1 MLPRLLLAAI
11 LLCSIVVLG
20 GCHGL
25 VGSPPGEFQLT
36 VATAGGGS
44 GSVSSTP
51 AGINCPATCSATFQ
65 NSAQV
70 TLTAA
75 PVTGFTFTGWS
86 GACSGTNPT
95 CTVTSGGSD
104 TVTATFGANL
114 QSIGHIIFLAQENR
128 SFDSYF
134 GALRAYW
141 AANGI
146 PDQAFDG
153 LPQFNPPPNPA
164 AAPSVPGCD
173 PLTSTPTVC
182 HVNPAGGEVGPP
194 VTSFHFNTMC
204 VENPSPSWGESHG
217 DWNASDSMS
226 PTPTLDGFVRTAAN
240 DGRQRTVN
248 GVPAPY
254 FDVNGVR
261 SMGYYDGVDLN
272 YYYAMATS
280 FSTSDA
286 WFSPAMTRTPPNRE
300 YLIAA
305 TSHGYAYQRGTNP
318 PFNSALIPSKTIFE
332 ELQDAGISWRIYVPT
347 KGTPCESNPTDVACL
362 VSRSYIHDFAFGST
376 IKNNP
381 SAYQQNIVPVSQ
393 FPVDAQN
400 GTLPQVAQIE
410 PASDAGLDEH
420 PSDNDPA
427 PGSPACCSVQTGAN
441 FAASL
446 INSVMCAGGNPN
458 PCTPGPSWQ
467 NSVFILTFDE
477 FGGFYDHV
485 APLTWPAAPTEV
497 SPDRIAPVDLFSDD
511 PCFGDPGASPICDF
525 TASGYRVPLI
535 VISPFTKKNFVSHT
549 PTDYTAILKLIENRF
564 GVSALTAR
572 DAAQMDMADPTV
584 GFFDFNTVPWKMPP
598 SNIPSQTILDQ
609 SRCYVDHLP

>member
-1 MLPRLLLAAI
+1 
-11 LLCSIVVLG
+11 
-20 GCHGL
+20 
-25 VGSPPGEFQLT
+25 
-36 VATAGGGS
+36 
-44 GSVSSTP
+44 
-51 AGINCPATCSATFQ
+51 
-65 NSAQV
+65 
-70 TLTAA
+70 
-75 PVTGFTFTGWS
+75 
-86 GACSGTNPT
+86 
-95 CTVTSGGSD
+95 
-104 TVTATFGANL
+104 
-114 QSIGHIIFLAQENR
+114 
-128 SFDSYF
+128 
-134 GALRAYW
+134 
-141 AANGI
+141 
-146 PDQAFDG
+146 
-153 LPQFNPPPNPA
+153 
-164 AAPSVPGCD
+164 
-173 PLTSTPTVC
+173 
-182 HVNPAGGEVGPP
+182 
-194 VTSFHFNTMC
+194 
-204 VENPSPSWGESHG
+204 
-217 DWNASDSMS
+217 
-226 PTPTLDGFVRTAAN
+226 
-240 DGRQRTVN
+240 
-248 GVPAPY
+248 
-254 FDVNGVR
+254 
-261 SMGYYDGVDLN
+261 MGYYDGVDLN